1 MQDIAT
7 KWYDSVFDTVSDTPA
22 NVLDQQQ
29 WSSCSGLT
37 GTGSVE
43 MRDCKRRKVGSHGS
57 DQTSQIQ
64 QC

>member
-7 KWYDSVFDTVSDTPA
+7 KGYNSVFDKVSDMPMH
-22 NVLDQQQ
+22 VLGQQQ

-43 MRDCKRRKVGSHGS
+43 MRDCKRRKVDSHGS